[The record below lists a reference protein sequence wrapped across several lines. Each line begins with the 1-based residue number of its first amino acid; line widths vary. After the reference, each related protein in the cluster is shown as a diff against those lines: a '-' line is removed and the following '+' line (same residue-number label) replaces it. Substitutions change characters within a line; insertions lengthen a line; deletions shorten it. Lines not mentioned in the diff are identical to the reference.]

1 MELKD
6 IPRPNYIAGPIYP
19 YQQCG
24 CGCGCFAETD
34 DPIKRD
40 CYYYYE
46 AHDMGAHI
54 DCCSLVRGFGVCP
67 CKNCKDYVSNEEIS
81 KVVEEY
87 ISNRNKGEAK

>member
-6 IPRPNYIAGPIYP
+6 IPRPKYITGLIYP
-19 YQQCG
+19 YQQ

-40 CYYYYE
+40 CYHYYE

-54 DCCSLVRGFGVCP
+54 DCCGLVRDFGVCP

-81 KVVEEY
+81 KVVKEY